1 MINSMWA
8 DIRDNAG
15 IKLTCV
21 SVDGHWFL
29 MIIDIHMHQTHTKKS
44 KPDQRKPQVNAVA
57 NTVFH

>member
-8 DIRDNAG
+8 DIRNKCEPVCWWMDTAVSDHYRHIYAPNA
-15 IKLTCV
+15 
-21 SVDGHWFL
+21 
-29 MIIDIHMHQTHTKKS
+29 QKKS